1 MPEDK
6 PNGAGRCGQG
16 ARSRPVPA
24 EGDAPCAAATTPGL
38 RETPLPAV
46 GAARCLSS
54 QALDQEALL
63 WWLI

>member
-1 MPEDK
+1 M
-6 PNGAGRCGQG
+6 
-16 ARSRPVPA
+16 PA
-24 EGDAPCAAATTPGL
+24 EGDAPCAAATTLGP
-38 RETPLPAV
+38 RETLLPAV